1 MERGRCR
8 WRCFEVAKKT
18 MVVVAAVT
26 VLLIPCAEAQAFVF
40 PYLLLF

>member
-1 MERGRCR
+1 M
-8 WRCFEVAKKT
+8 AKKT

-26 VLLIPCAEAQAFVF
+26 VLLIPCAEAQASVF